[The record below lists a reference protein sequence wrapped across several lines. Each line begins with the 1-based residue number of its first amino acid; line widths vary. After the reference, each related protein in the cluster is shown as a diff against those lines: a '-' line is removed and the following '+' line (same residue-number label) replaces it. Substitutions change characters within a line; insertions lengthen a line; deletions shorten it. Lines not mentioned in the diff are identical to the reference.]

1 MKKRLMLLAVV
12 LIMSIT
18 GCTGSGTPTPDVWS
32 IVVAPTITSVN
43 SATFTEGTG
52 GIFTVIASGN
62 PDPTFSLNG
71 TLPTGV
77 TFNTTSG
84 ILAGTPATGTAGIYP
99 LTFTASNGI
108 FPNATQNF
116 TLTVNPS
123 ISPFPIYDS
132 NILSILYRN
141 STSFPITI
149 WLIGSKPP
157 CSKAEADLG
166 NCNAGSVPA
175 EYSSKWAAMS
185 AAFERSGTA
194 FYITRVSGVSQKI
207 AISNKVD
214 LASGEVLRIVPPTVT
229 NSPYTGPGWYYNNY
243 DTGVT
248 ETSGT
253 TTWVTKTGV
262 TMPAPEKVMLY
273 EFNISAPLDG
283 NITYDISAVDG
294 LNANATMTYTG
305 CSLTRQKA
313 CRTNINAYD
322 GANDGCPYIMQFF
335 GQNTCPNPKFY
346 TTIEDILK
354 PLWVVPT
361 ADFTTLDVSTTYS
374 AYWTAA
380 GSPSGAA
387 MASAAGS
394 SAADKKAYH
403 IWWATNPVAQGWL
416 TYLQKNNAGSCD
428 AYGWAYDEK
437 RWVPSAC
444 DPNTETCF
452 DANGNPPDNQDISA
466 LVTCAYKLDS
476 YVLIDILAVM
486 Q

>member
-12 LIMSIT
+12 VIMSIT

-32 IVVAPTITSVN
+32 IVVVPSITSVN
-43 SATFTEGTG
+43 NTTFTEGIG
-52 GIFTVIASGN
+52 GTFTVTASGRPN
-62 PDPTFSLNG
+62 PTFALNG

-84 ILAGTPATGTAGIYP
+84 ILAGTPAAGTAGTYL
-99 LTFTASNGI
+99 LTITAINGI
-108 FPNATQNF
+108 LPNATQNF
-116 TLTVNPS
+116 TLTVNHGNVFS
-123 ISPFPIYDS
+123 IQ
-132 NILSILYRN
+132 YRN
-141 STSFPITI
+141 STSSPITI

-166 NCNAGSVPA
+166 NCNAGSDPA
-175 EYSSKWAAMS
+175 QYSSKWAAMS
-185 AAFERSGTA
+185 AAFDRSGTA
-194 FYITRVSGVSQKI
+194 FYITRVSGVSEKI

-214 LASGEVLRIVPPTVT
+214 LVVGEVLRIVPPTVT
-229 NSPYTGPGWYYNNY
+229 VGAYTGPGWYYNDY
-243 DTGVT
+243 VTGLT

-253 TTWVTKTGV
+253 TTWVTKEGI

-273 EFNISAPLDG
+273 EFNISVPLDG

-305 CSLTRQKA
+305 CSPTRQKA
-313 CRTNINAYD
+313 CMTNINAYD
-322 GANDGCPYIMQFF
+322 GTNDGCPYIMQFF

-346 TTIEDILK
+346 PNTPIGGTK
-354 PLWVVPT
+354 PAWVVPT
-361 ADFTTLDVSTTYS
+361 ADFTTLDVSSTYS
-374 AYWTAA
+374 TYWDAA
-380 GSPSGAA
+380 GQPSGAA

-416 TYLQKNNAGSCD
+416 TYLQKNVVGSCD

-452 DANGNPPDNQDISA
+452 DVNGNPPDNQDISA
-466 LVTCAYKLDS
+466 LVTCAYQPGT
-476 YVLIDILAVM
+476 YVIIDIIKVM

>member
-1 MKKRLMLLAVV
+1 MLLAVA

-32 IVVAPTITSVN
+32 MVVPPSITSVN
-43 SATFTEGTG
+43 KATFTEGTG
-52 GIFTVIASGN
+52 GTFTVIASGH

-84 ILAGTPATGTAGIYP
+84 ILAGTPATGTAGTYP

-116 TLTVNPS
+116 TLTVNHGIDFS
-123 ISPFPIYDS
+123 IR
-132 NILSILYRN
+132 YRN
-141 STSFPITI
+141 STLFTITI
-149 WLIGSKPP
+149 WLAGSKPP
-157 CSKAEADLG
+157 CSKIEADAG
-166 NCNAGSVPA
+166 NCNAGSDPTQ
-175 EYSSKWAAMS
+175 YSSKWAAMS
-185 AAFERSGTA
+185 AAFNRSGTA
-194 FYITRVSGVSQKI
+194 FYITRVSGMSDKI
-207 AISNKVD
+207 AVTNKID
-214 LASGEVLRIVPPTVT
+214 LAAGEVFRIVPPTVT
-229 NSPYTGPGWYYNNY
+229 VGAYTGPGWYYNNY
-243 DTGVT
+243 VTGDT

-253 TTWVTKTGV
+253 TTWVTKTGID
-262 TMPAPEKVMLY
+262 MPAPEKVMLY

-283 NITYDISAVDG
+283 NINYNISAVDG
-294 LNANATMTYTG
+294 LNANATMSYTG
-305 CSLTRQKA
+305 CSPLQQKS

-322 GANDGCPYIMQFF
+322 GTNDGCPYIMPFS
-335 GQNTCPNPKFY
+335 GQNTCPNPGNY
-346 TTIEDILK
+346 TTIDGRPK
-354 PLWVVPT
+354 PAWVVST
-361 ADFTTLDVSTTYS
+361 SAFTTSDVELYPAIWAAVTT
-374 AYWTAA
+374 T
-380 GSPSGAA
+380 PLELF
-387 MASAAGS
+387 SAAGTS
-394 SAADKKAYH
+394 PADKKAYH

-416 TYLQKNNAGSCD
+416 TYLQKNTDGTCD

-466 LVTCAYKLDS
+466 LVTCAYQPGT
-476 YVLIDILAVM
+476 YVIIDILKVM

>member
-1 MKKRLMLLAVV
+1 MKKRLMLLAVA
-12 LIMSIT
+12 LIMSLT

-32 IVVAPTITSVN
+32 MVVAPTITSVN
-43 SATFTEGTG
+43 KATFTEGTG
-52 GIFTVIASGN
+52 GTFTVIASGH
-62 PDPTFSLNG
+62 PDPTFSLSG

-84 ILAGTPATGTAGIYP
+84 ILAGTPETGTAGTYP

-116 TLTVNPS
+116 TLTVNHGNVFS
-123 ISPFPIYDS
+123 IQ
-132 NILSILYRN
+132 YRN
-141 STSFPITI
+141 NTSSPITI

-157 CSKAEADLG
+157 CSKAEADGG
-166 NCNAGSVPA
+166 NCNAGSDPTP
-175 EYSSKWAAMS
+175 YSSKWAAMN

-194 FYITRVSGVSQKI
+194 FYITRGNGVSEKI
-207 AISNKVD
+207 AISNKVN
-214 LASGEVLRIVPPTVT
+214 LAVGEVLRIVPPNVTVGA
-229 NSPYTGPGWYYNNY
+229 YTGPGWYYNNNVS
-243 DTGVT
+243 GVT

-253 TTWVTKTGV
+253 TTWITKTGI

-305 CSLTRQKA
+305 CSPLRQKE

-322 GANDGCPYIMQFF
+322 GTNDGCPYIMQFS

-346 TTIEDILK
+346 TTIDSILK
-354 PLWVVPT
+354 PLWVVPA

-374 AYWTAA
+374 AFWTAA
-380 GSPSGAA
+380 GSPSGAV

-394 SAADKKAYH
+394 LANEKKAYH

-416 TYLQKNNAGSCD
+416 TYLQQNQAGSCD

-437 RWVPSAC
+437 RLDLSQC
-444 DPNTETCF
+444 DPSIRDDCF
-452 DANGNPPDNQDISA
+452 DVNGNPPDNQDINA
-466 LVTCAYKLDS
+466 LVTCAYKPGT
-476 YVLIDILAVM
+476 YVIIDILEIM

>member
-1 MKKRLMLLAVV
+1 MKKRLMLLAV
-12 LIMSIT
+12 LLMMSIT

-32 IVVAPTITSVN
+32 IVVAPTITSVD

-62 PDPTFSLNG
+62 PDPTFALSG
-71 TLPTGV
+71 TLPSGV

-84 ILAGTPATGTAGIYP
+84 ILAGTPTTGTAGTYP
-99 LTFTASNGI
+99 LIITASNGVL
-108 FPNATQNF
+108 PNATQNF
-116 TLTVNPS
+116 TLTVISDDVFS
-123 ISPFPIYDS
+123 IR
-132 NILSILYRN
+132 YRN
-141 STSFPITI
+141 STLSPITI

-157 CSKAEADLG
+157 CSKTEADAK
-166 NCNAGSVPA
+166 NCNAGSDPTQ
-175 EYSSKWAAMS
+175 YTSKWTAMS

-194 FYITRVSGVSQKI
+194 FYITRVSGMSDKI
-207 AISNKVD
+207 AVTNKID
-214 LASGEVLRIVPPTVT
+214 LAAGEVLRIVPPNVTVGA
-229 NSPYTGPGWYYNNY
+229 YTGPGWYYNNNVS
-243 DTGVT
+243 GVT

-253 TTWVTKTGV
+253 TTWVTKTGID
-262 TMPAPEKVMLY
+262 MPAPEKVMLY

-294 LNANATMTYTG
+294 LNANATMNYTG
-305 CSLTRQKA
+305 CSATSEKA

-322 GANDGCPYIMQFF
+322 GTNDGCPYIMQFF

-346 TTIEDILK
+346 TTIGGGTK
-354 PLWVVPT
+354 PAWVVPT
-361 ADFTTLDVSTTYS
+361 TDFTTEDVSTTYS

-387 MASAAGS
+387 MASAAGA
-394 SAADKKAYH
+394 SANEKKAYH

-416 TYLQKNNAGSCD
+416 TYLQKNQAGTCD

-437 RWVPSAC
+437 RLDLSQC

-452 DANGNPPDNQDISA
+452 DGEGNPPDNQDISA
-466 LVTCAYKLDS
+466 LVTCAYKPDT
-476 YVLIDILAVM
+476 YVIIDILKVM

>member
-1 MKKRLMLLAVV
+1 MRKRLMLLAVV

-18 GCTGSGTPTPDVWS
+18 GCTGDGTPAPDVWS
-32 IVVAPTITSVN
+32 IVVAPSITSVN
-43 SATFTEGTG
+43 KATFTEGTG
-52 GIFTVIASGN
+52 GTFTVIASGN

-84 ILAGTPATGTAGIYP
+84 ILAGTPATGTAGTYP
-99 LTFTASNGI
+99 LIFTASNGI
-108 FPNATQNF
+108 SPNATQNF
-116 TLTVNPS
+116 TLTVNHGNVFS
-123 ISPFPIYDS
+123 IQ
-132 NILSILYRN
+132 YRN
-141 STSFPITI
+141 KTSSPITI
-149 WLIGSKPP
+149 WLTGSKPP

-166 NCNAGSVPA
+166 NCNAGSDPA
-175 EYSSKWAAMS
+175 QYSSEWAAMS

-194 FYITRVSGVSQKI
+194 FYIIRGNGVSEKI

-214 LASGEVLRIVPPTVT
+214 LAVEEVLRIVPPNVTVGA
-229 NSPYTGPGWYYNNY
+229 YTGPGWYYNNY
-243 DTGVT
+243 DTGAT

-253 TTWVTKTGV
+253 TTWITKTGI

-273 EFNISAPLDG
+273 EFNISAPIDG
-283 NITYDISAVDG
+283 YITYDISAVDG

-305 CSLTRQKA
+305 CSPLKQKE
-313 CRTNINAYD
+313 CRTNISAYD
-322 GANDGCPYIMQFF
+322 GTNDGCPYIMQFS

-346 TTIEDILK
+346 TTIDSILK

-374 AYWTAA
+374 TYWDAA
-380 GSPSGAA
+380 GRPSGAL

-394 SAADKKAYH
+394 SAAEKKAYH
-403 IWWATNPVAQGWL
+403 IWWATNEVAQGWL
-416 TYLQKNNAGSCD
+416 TYLQKNTAGTCD

-437 RWVPSAC
+437 RLDLSQC
-444 DPNTETCF
+444 DPNTQTCF
-452 DANGNPPDNQDISA
+452 DGEGNPQDNQDISA
-466 LVTCAYKLDS
+466 LVTCAYQPGT
-476 YVLIDILAVM
+476 YVIIDILKVM

>member
-1 MKKRLMLLAVV
+1 MLLAVV

-18 GCTGSGTPTPDVWS
+18 GCGDHGSPSYWGSLIAPS
-32 IVVAPTITSVN
+32 ILSINNT
-43 SATFTEGTG
+43 TFTEGISGT
-52 GIFTVIASGN
+52 FTVRASGS
-62 PDPTFSLNG
+62 PTPRFALTG
-71 TLPTGV
+71 ILPTGV

-84 ILAGTPATGTAGIYP
+84 ILAGTPAVGTSGTYP
-99 LTFTASNGI
+99 LTIRAYNGVS
-108 FPNATQNF
+108 PDATQNF
-116 TLTVNPS
+116 TLTVTYV
-123 ISPFPIYDS
+123 F
-132 NILSILYRN
+132 SILYRN
-141 STSFPITI
+141 STSSPITI
-149 WLIGSKPP
+149 WLAGSKPP
-157 CSKAEADLG
+157 CSRAEAVLG

-194 FYITRVSGVSQKI
+194 FYVTRVGGMSEKI
-207 AISNKVD
+207 AVTNKVD
-214 LASGEVLRIVPPTVT
+214 LAAGEVLRIVPPTVT
-229 NSPYTGPGWYYNNY
+229 VGAYTGPGWYYNNY
-243 DTGVT
+243 DTGVF

-253 TTWVTKTGV
+253 TTWVTKTGI

-273 EFNISAPLDG
+273 EFNISAPIDG

-305 CSLTRQKA
+305 CSPTQEKA
-313 CRTNINAYD
+313 CRTNISAYN
-322 GANDGCPYIMQFF
+322 GTNDGCPYIMQFS

-346 TTIEDILK
+346 TTIGGGTK
-354 PLWVVPT
+354 PAWVVPT

-374 AYWTAA
+374 TYWTVA
-380 GSPSGAA
+380 GSPTGAV
-387 MASAAGS
+387 MASAAGNS
-394 SAADKKAYH
+394 PAEKKAYH

-444 DPNTETCF
+444 DPNTATCF
-452 DANGNPPDNQDISA
+452 DANGNPPDNQDVSA
-466 LVTCAYKLDS
+466 LVTCAYKPET
-476 YVLIDILAVM
+476 YVIIDILEVM